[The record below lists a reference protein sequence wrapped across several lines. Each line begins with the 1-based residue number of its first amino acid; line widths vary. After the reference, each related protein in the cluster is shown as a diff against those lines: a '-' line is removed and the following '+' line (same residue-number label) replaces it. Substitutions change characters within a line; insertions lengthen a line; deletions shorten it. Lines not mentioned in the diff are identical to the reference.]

1 MPTVGHVAVTEV
13 DVPGLIEGLG
23 FEMVVDCGGV
33 FGGCWMETFEG
44 PAIEVGD
51 CGEVEEG
58 IEIDYS

>member
-1 MPTVGHVAVTEV
+1 MPTVGHVAVAEV

-44 PAIEVGD
+44 PTIEVGD
-51 CGEVEEG
+51 CGEVE
-58 IEIDYS
+58 